1 AASIAFPPAASISA
15 PAADASGWLVTT
27 IPRLPVAGCFS
38 QLNVVPA
45 CVRQSRSAI
54 CQPSLAPHSSI
65 PIGMYRPFVVLPRG
79 PMQAVSRRR
88 AAGPAHT
95 LPDWACSTVREYSR
109 HLTQENLG
117 DRAWLHRIGRTTSP
131 ILHQLVARDAF
142 AADAASRYV
151 LMPERRAPMSAAA
164 FQGAEAPARR
174 APDLVRADLICRPR

>member
-1 AASIAFPPAASISA
+1 MSCPHVFASRA
-15 PAADASGWLVTT
+15 
-27 IPRLPVAGCFS
+27 
-38 QLNVVPA
+38 
-45 CVRQSRSAI
+45 
-54 CQPSLAPHSSI
+54 QPSASPRLAPHCSI
-65 PIGMYRPFVVLPRG
+65 PIGMYRPFAALPRG
-79 PMQAVSRRR
+79 PMQTVSRRR

-164 FQGAEAPARR
+164 FQGA
-174 APDLVRADLICRPR
+174 